1 MGYADIILLFL
12 VIISFVIIDAAIIM
26 KKVSNRNAYREGW
39 DDCYLAHQQFEMSYD
54 DEAVLEIMKKAF
66 KPYIKRRVLFQDSDI
81 ELINSAKDFREFK
94 HIVHNIC
101 IHRKETHND

>member
-1 MGYADIILLFL
+1 MSYADIILLFI
-12 VIISFVIIDAAIIM
+12 VIISFVVIDAVIIM
-26 KKVSNRNAYREGW
+26 KKVSNRNDYREGCE
-39 DDCYLAHQQFEMSYD
+39 DCYLAHQQFEMSDD

-81 ELINSAKDFREFK
+81 ELVDSAKDFRDFK

-101 IHRKETHND
+101 IYRKETHND